1 LIIDKDYMKNI
12 SIDNYE
18 AYYLDLLEGNLG
30 EEETALLLNFLEE
43 NPHLK
48 IDDDFLPHLN
58 EKDQQLEKQFKA
70 NLKQVDLNNDVV
82 TVSNAEHYI
91 IAETEGLLS
100 PDKSLELNDIL
111 EQNSQLKALHK
122 IYRRVQLKADTNIIF
137 ADKHLLKQKAT
148 FRLWPAIAFA
158 AAASVTAFFFLLPT
172 SETELKGSQG
182 LSGIV
187 GSPDTSKG
195 FKTIQSISVTNP
207 SETQPTNSDKI
218 RSTPNPEIVRVAE
231 KHSVGEIA
239 LRTTRPFHY
248 STEDLELIENTLAQ
262 ETFDSRYQKSDY
274 AVLGIQDMNNPIKP
288 ITNRIGDLVKQ
299 DVDFR
304 TAKTTEKNSGGFYIK
319 IGKFEVSHKKH

>member
-1 LIIDKDYMKNI
+1 MKKI

-43 NPHLK
+43 NPLLK

-82 TVSNAEHYI
+82 TISNAEQYI

-111 EQNSQLKALHK
+111 KQNSQLKALHK
-122 IYRRVQLKADTNIIF
+122 IYRRVQLKADPNIIF
-137 ADKHLLKQKAT
+137 ADKHLLKQKVT
-148 FRLWPAIAFA
+148 SRLWPAIAFA
-158 AAASVTAFFFLLPT
+158 AAASVAAFFFLLPAR
-172 SETELKGSQG
+172 ETELKGSQG

-207 SETQPTNSDKI
+207 SEIQSTNSDKI
-218 RSTPNPEIVRVAE
+218 SGTPNPEIVRIVE
-231 KHSVGEIA
+231 KYSVGEIA
-239 LRTTRPFHY
+239 VRAIRPIHY
-248 STEDLELIENTLAQ
+248 TTEDLELIENTLAQ
-262 ETFDSRYQKSDY
+262 EAFDSRYQKSDY

-288 ITNRIGDLVKQ
+288 ITNRIGNLIKQ

-304 TAKTTEKNSGGFYIK
+304 TAKTTEKNSGGFYMK
-319 IGKFEVSHKKH
+319 IGKFELSHKKH

>member
-1 LIIDKDYMKNI
+1 MKRI

-18 AYYLDLLEGNLG
+18 AYYLDFLEGNLG

-58 EKDQQLEKQFKA
+58 EKDQQLEKKFKA
-70 NLKQVDLNNDVV
+70 NLKQVDLKNDEV
-82 TVSNAEHYI
+82 TVSNAEQYI

-122 IYRRVQLKADTNIIF
+122 IYRRVQLKSDTNIIF

-148 FRLWPAIAFA
+148 FRLWPTIAFA
-158 AAASVTAFFFLLPT
+158 AAASVAAFFFLLPAR
-172 SETELKGSQG
+172 ETELKGSQG
-182 LSGIV
+182 MYGIV

-207 SETQPTNSDKI
+207 SEIQPTHSDKI
-218 RSTPNPEIVRVAE
+218 SSTPNPEIVRIVE
-231 KHSVGEIA
+231 KYSVGEIA
-239 LRTTRPFHY
+239 VRATRPIHY
-248 STEDLELIENTLAQ
+248 TTEDLELIENTLAQ
-262 ETFDSRYQKSDY
+262 EAFDSRYQKSDY

-319 IGKFEVSHKKH
+319 IGKFELSHKKH